1 MVTEAKNKANK
12 KWDAANTE
20 RIQIQKRIGTKD
32 LWKSWADAS
41 GLSLAA
47 FVTAA
52 VEEKARRDGLV
63 LEAPE
68 SL

>member
-1 MVTEAKNKANK
+1 MPSDAQKKATK
-12 KWDAANTE
+12 KWNAANLE
-20 RIQIQKRIGTKD
+20 MIQLQKKIGTKAQ
-32 LWKSWADAS
+32 WKTWADAS

-47 FVTAA
+47 YVTAA

-63 LEAPE
+63 LGAPE